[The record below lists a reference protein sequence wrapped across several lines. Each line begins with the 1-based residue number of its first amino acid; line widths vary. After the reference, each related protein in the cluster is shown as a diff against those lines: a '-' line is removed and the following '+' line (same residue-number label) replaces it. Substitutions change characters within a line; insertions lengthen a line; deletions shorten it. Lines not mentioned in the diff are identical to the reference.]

1 MKLALTISNG
11 KITSFANATEITE
24 RYDLPLDLESLT
36 IEQAQKLYNYINTN
50 ASEEYRAFMAGIDS
64 PEQKVWSS
72 KLKEYTEVVCGAMAE
87 VIGVPAEAFTG
98 LTFRQQ
104 RFYCDAFELKVIRP
118 LYMIGLYEPKGIKS
132 FEWEGVE
139 YHLPKMTADGFG
151 GLLPMAEETAESWA
165 ESNDLHLASE
175 NPYECM
181 PLIVAILC
189 RPEGE
194 PYNELTARQRSEVF
208 KQLPVSIAF
217 EVFFFKLTQTITIA
231 SLIGVY
237 LDQLIKAD
245 QAKAE
250 AEAEASPSGSQ
261 C

>member
-1 MKLALTISNG
+1 MKLTLTINNG
-11 KITSFANATEITE
+11 KVTTFAECKEITE

-36 IEQAQKLYNYINTN
+36 IEQAQKLYNFINNN
-50 ASEEYRAFMAGIDS
+50 ASEEYRAFMAGIDA
-64 PEQKVWSS
+64 PTHKAWSS
-72 KLKEYTEVVCGAMAE
+72 KLKEYTAVVCAAMAE
-87 VIGVPAEAFTG
+87 VTGIPLEAFTS

-104 RFYCDAFELKVIRP
+104 RAFCDTFELRVIRP
-118 LYMIGLYEPKGIKS
+118 LYMVGLYEPQNIKS
-132 FEWEGVE
+132 FEWEGVT

-151 GLLPMAEETAESWA
+151 GLLPMIEETAESWA

-194 PYNELTARQRSEVF
+194 PYNELTARQRAEVF

-217 EVFFFKLTQTITIA
+217 EVFFSKLTQMLTSA
-231 SLIGVY
+231 SLIGAY
-237 LDQLIKAD
+237 LEALQKRDQLKAA
-245 QAKAE
+245 QAQ
-250 AEAEASPSGSQ
+250 ASQSGSQ

>member
-1 MKLALTISNG
+1 
-11 KITSFANATEITE
+11 
-24 RYDLPLDLESLT
+24 
-36 IEQAQKLYNYINTN
+36 
-50 ASEEYRAFMAGIDS
+50 
-64 PEQKVWSS
+64 
-72 KLKEYTEVVCGAMAE
+72 
-87 VIGVPAEAFTG
+87 
-98 LTFRQQ
+98 
-104 RFYCDAFELKVIRP
+104 
-118 LYMIGLYEPKGIKS
+118 LYEPKGIKS
-132 FEWEGVE
+132 FEWNGVE

-165 ESNDLHLASE
+165 ESNDLHIASE

-217 EVFFFKLTQTITIA
+217 EVFFCKLTQTITIA

-237 LDQLIKAD
+237 LERLIKAD

-250 AEAEASPSGSQ
+250 AEA
-261 C
+261 